1 MGSLFTSSYRY
12 DPQGLNYG
20 AQVQAAQA
28 QQKQNLAGQQALAQ
42 QLQAQAMGVG
52 PSVGQEALKQAMNRG
67 VKQTTA
73 AMASQRGINPA
84 LAQRLAADIGAQGMQ
99 ETAAQGAQLRA
110 QEALAA
116 QQGLSG
122 LYGQMGSQALTA
134 QGQMLAAQQAQN
146 QVNANIEAQNAA
158 NIAGIAGGVL
168 NAAGSAATMGM
179 MRQPVAAVAKAHGG
193 KIEGQAKVK
202 GDSYENDTV
211 PAMLSPGEIV
221 IPRTKAKD
229 PTKAKAFVDEVLKT
243 NKKESG
249 DDEMSY
255 GKVLEAHRK
264 LQARVKELEEKLKSK
279 K

>member
-1 MGSLFTSSYRY
+1 MGSLFTSNYRS

-20 AQVQAAQA
+20 ANVQAAQA

-73 AMASQRGINPA
+73 AMASQKGINPA

-110 QEALAA
+110 QEQLAA

-134 QGQMLAAQQAQN
+134 QGQMLSAQQ
-146 QVNANIEAQNAA
+146 AQNAA

-193 KIEGQAKVK
+193 KIEGQPKVK

-243 NKKESG
+243 NKAEGG
-249 DDEMSY
+249 DGEMSY

-264 LQARVKELEEKLKSK
+264 LQARVKELEDKLKSK

>member
-1 MGSLFTSSYRY
+1 MGSLFTSNYRY

-122 LYGQMGSQALTA
+122 LYGQMGSQALTS

-146 QVNANIEAQNAA
+146 QINAGIEAQNAA

-179 MRQPVAAVAKAHGG
+179 MRQPAAAVAKAHGG
-193 KIEGQAKVK
+193 KIEGQPKVK

>member
-1 MGSLFTSSYRY
+1 MGSLFTSNYRY

-20 AQVQAAQA
+20 ANVQAAQA

-122 LYGQMGSQALTA
+122 LYGQMGSQALTS

-146 QVNANIEAQNAA
+146 QINAGIEAQNAA
-158 NIAGIAGGVL
+158 NIAGIAGGL
-168 NAAGSAATMGM
+168 MNAAGSAATMGM
-179 MRQPVAAVAKAHGG
+179 MRKAHGG

>member
-12 DPQGLNYG
+12 DPTLRSGDI
-20 AQVQAAQA
+20 AAAQK
-28 QQKQNLAGQQALAQ
+28 QQQANLAGQQALAQ

-52 PSVGQEALKQAMNRG
+52 PSVAQEALKQAMNRG
-67 VKQTTA
+67 TKQTTA
-73 AMASQRGINPA
+73 AMASQKGINPA
-84 LAQRLAADIGAQGMQ
+84 LAQRMAADIGAQGMQ

-110 QEALAA
+110 QEQLGAQGAL
-116 QQGLSG
+116 GG
-122 LYGQMGSQALTA
+122 LYGQMGQQALTS

-146 QVNANIEAQNAA
+146 QINAGIEAQNAA
-158 NIAGIAGGVL
+158 NIAGLAGGFL

-179 MRQPVAAVAKAHGG
+179 MRKAHGG
-193 KIEGQAKVK
+193 KIEGKAKVP
-202 GDSYENDTV
+202 GDHEANDTV

-221 IPRTKAKD
+221 IPRSKASD
-229 PTKAKAFVDEVLKT
+229 PTKAKQFVDGLLKSD
-243 NKKESG
+243 KKGG
-249 DDEMSY
+249 DDDMSY